1 MRVRRGWCGN
11 PYEDWWASGKEES
24 VMNHQNAP
32 ARWEAWE
39 TAQETLDLMEESRR
53 KRAKLFA
60 PLIES
65 YVTSRKIALQIV
77 TYLLEES
84 VRRPLKDWEGR
95 LLGKRAE
102 DAIRAELKI
111 EELRC

>member
-1 MRVRRGWCGN
+1 MCARRGWCGN
-11 PYEDWWASGKEES
+11 PYEEWWASGKEES

-32 ARWEAWE
+32 ARWEAWK
-39 TAQETLDLMEESRR
+39 TAEETLDLMEESRR

-65 YVTSRKIALQIV
+65 YVRSRKIALEIV

-95 LLGKRAE
+95 LRGERAE